1 MHRRSRSSVTSTV
14 STAAVAVPR
23 ASSSRRSSVSTP
35 LVSGVPPSA
44 GVDMLTME
52 TEQEAIFNK
61 LQREINYLKDRRGS
75 QTDRESVSHFRKA
88 SLSGGPEEY
97 GVSPTSTASVFS
109 AYQIPNSV
117 SSSSLSSVSSTVS
130 YQETGRQFERRG
142 SIRRASVCGEDYE
155 KLKQENEMLKNK
167 LRDLT
172 LKLADKE
179 HEVELLKSRGTPPIP
194 VKIV

>member
-1 MHRRSRSSVTSTV
+1 
-14 STAAVAVPR
+14 
-23 ASSSRRSSVSTP
+23 
-35 LVSGVPPSA
+35 
-44 GVDMLTME
+44 MLTME

-75 QTDRESVSHFRKA
+75 QTDCQSVNHFRKA
-88 SLSGGPEEY
+88 SLSGGQEEY

-130 YQETGRQFERRG
+130 YQDQGRQFERRG
-142 SIRRASVCGEDYE
+142 SLRRASVCGEDYE
-155 KLKQENEMLKNK
+155 KLKSENEMLKNK
-167 LRDLT
+167 LRDLS

-179 HEVELLKSRGTPPIP
+179 HEVELLRSRGTAPIP